1 LHELSIAAAILDRV
15 AAEAAR
21 YAGARFTKVGVRVGE
36 LSGVDPEALSFG
48 FKALTMESPWER
60 LKLEIEYC
68 PRVQRCQRCQHAFP
82 SANYETECPK
92 CGAADTILV
101 AGEELDIA
109 FVETEDECPAC

>member
-21 YAGARFTKVGVRVGE
+21 RADVRFTKVGVRVGE

-48 FKALTMESPWER
+48 FDALKLESPWER
-60 LKLEIEYC
+60 LALEIEYC
-68 PRVQRCQRCQHAFP
+68 PRMQRCRRCQHAFP
-82 SANYETECPK
+82 SVNYETACPK

-101 AGEELDIA
+101 AGEELDLA
-109 FVETEDECPAC
+109 FIETEDECPAL

>member
-21 YAGARFTKVGVRVGE
+21 HAGARFTKVGVRVGE

-48 FKALTMESPWER
+48 FEALTMESPWEG
-60 LKLEIEYC
+60 LALEIEHC
-68 PRVQRCQRCQHAFP
+68 PRMQRCRQCQYTFP
-82 SANYETECPK
+82 CSNYETRCPK
-92 CGAADTILV
+92 CGAGDTILV

-109 FVETEDECPAC
+109 FMETEDA